1 MQKDIRII
9 EAGHYYAAYGPTI
22 WSTVGVDI
30 LNKIRQPSDKTM
42 LFVDDFHPIANV
54 SHFEKSEEI
63 VELFFDPDILVL
75 ESKMVE
81 KAKEILGQ
89 LLILEQKKKR
99 AHLNQ
104 KDGKYYI
111 SGFPITN
118 SIGTPLCVLLDAALT
133 VYKYELGYKNIVNI
147 LPSYYG
153 TEQEHLI
160 KILGKLNLKDLNFSI
175 ILFEK
180 DGNFHQVDHYPP
192 QSHVN
197 HAPVPIQSSVN

>member
-1 MQKDIRII
+1 MDKVIRII
-9 EAGHYYAAYGPTI
+9 EAGHYYSAYGPTI
-22 WSTVGVDI
+22 WSTTGVEI
-30 LNKIRQPSDKTM
+30 LNKVRQPSDKTM
-42 LFVDDFHPIANV
+42 LFVDDFHPLANV
-54 SHFEKSEEI
+54 SHFEKSEDV
-63 VELFFDPDILVL
+63 VELLFDPDILVF
-75 ESKMVE
+75 ESKMVD
-81 KAKEILGQ
+81 KAKEILEK
-89 LLILEQKKKR
+89 LLNLEQKKKR

-118 SIGTPLCVLLDAALT
+118 SSGIPLCVLLDAALT
-133 VYKYELGYKNIVNI
+133 VYKYELGYKNIINI

-180 DGNFHQVDHYPP
+180 DGSFHQVDHYPP
-192 QSHVN
+192 QSHV
-197 HAPVPIQSSVN
+197 HHESIPIHQSA